1 MGGGIRKPTVGFK
14 DSRSETLSNIPL
26 SSVESGREGE
36 KERMREREKERRR
49 EGEKGE

>member
-1 MGGGIRKPTVGFK
+1 MGFK